1 MPKLKIEHLGPIDNL
16 EFDVE
21 NFNLIIGEQA
31 TGKSTI
37 AKSIYF
43 FRSIK
48 DLIIKYLCNLY
59 TDKSGQRDIII
70 DIRREMK
77 SLFVSVFGYSWD
89 QDDRLLLSY
98 EYTGDIKIEI
108 SIHCKNQ

>member
-48 DLIIKYLCNLY
+48 DLTRIIHQASECRK
-59 TDKSGQRDIII
+59 
-70 DIRREMK
+70 
-77 SLFVSVFGYSWD
+77 
-89 QDDRLLLSY
+89 
-98 EYTGDIKIEI
+98 
-108 SIHCKNQ
+108 